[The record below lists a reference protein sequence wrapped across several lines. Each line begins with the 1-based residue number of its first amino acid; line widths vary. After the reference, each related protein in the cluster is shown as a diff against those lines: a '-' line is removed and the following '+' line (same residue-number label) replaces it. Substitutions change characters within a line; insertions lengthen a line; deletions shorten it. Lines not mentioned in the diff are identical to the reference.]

1 MSVSDIR
8 AYHKLITNSYD
19 KRSVNYW
26 GNEAH
31 AYPLV
36 EQAPPNSGDRV
47 LDIGTG
53 TGIVAFRASTFVGP
67 NGCVVGVDI
76 SKGMITKAR
85 ENREQRQAWNV
96 HFQIAD
102 GERLPFAK
110 NSFDRIYC
118 AAAFFWIVRKGEA
131 LKHWFD
137 LLKPGGMVGFHAWP
151 EYSYVHSQVAQQVLK
166 RYGITYL
173 AHTPTANKEKC
184 MALMRGA
191 GYGQIDI
198 QEKEEGSYCSLQAAK
213 DSWINE
219 DHYPIG
225 QYPHPVAGVP
235 PEILAQAR
243 RDYDEEME
251 RRNTDKGIWNNTSLY
266 FIYGTKTTV

>member
-1 MSVSDIR
+1 MSVTDIR
-8 AYHKLITNSYD
+8 AYHRLITNSYD

-26 GNEAH
+26 GNESH

-36 EQAPPNSGDRV
+36 ERARPDPGDCV

-53 TGIVAFRASTFVGP
+53 TGIVAFRAAPFVGP
-67 NGCVVGVDI
+67 EGHVVGIDI
-76 SKGMITKAR
+76 SKGMIAKAR
-85 ENREQRQAWNV
+85 ENREQRKAWNV
-96 HFQIAD
+96 HFHIAD
-102 GERLPFAK
+102 GEKLPFAK
-110 NSFDRIYC
+110 NTFDRIYC
-118 AAAFFWIVRKGEA
+118 AAAFFWIVNKGEA

-137 LLKPGGMVGFHAWP
+137 LLKPGGVVGFHAWP
-151 EYSYVHSQVAQQVLK
+151 EYSYVHSQVAQQVLR

-173 AHTPTANKEKC
+173 AHTPTANKEIC
-184 MALMRGA
+184 IELMRSA
-191 GYGQIDI
+191 GYRQIDI

-213 DSWINE
+213 DSWIDE

-225 QYPHPVAGVP
+225 QYPHPVTGVA

-243 RDYDEEME
+243 RDYDAEME

-266 FIYGTKTTV
+266 FIYGKKTTA